1 MKTNISLIILLGFIF
16 CSQKGQHINNARK
29 FINQWNYDR
38 ALIEILKYRE
48 DKDAEI
54 QYLLGY
60 CYFGKN
66 EYDQARD
73 HFANVLKI
81 DTLFKDSIISIYTNA
96 AKKSLKINNL
106 QKSLQFY
113 KTLADLIPDYKQ
125 ADNLFLVADLNF
137 QQKNYPAA
145 LLGYLKAYEIDSTSE
160 SAKKSKRNFL
170 KCLVECDSLE
180 LARSVAL
187 NEYKHLKSSENIL
200 VLGEINYLIGKKLF
214 NNSMYD
220 SATVFFKE
228 VVTNQEPKSLV
239 DDAYYYLGEIY
250 YSGENFGQAMEYY
263 SKVLR
268 LNPYQKG
275 ELVQKSQARIKEIKE
290 KQ

>member
-1 MKTNISLIILLGFIF
+1 MKTKIIFILIFELIF
-16 CSQKGQHINNARK
+16 CSQKIQHINNARK

-48 DKDAEI
+48 EKNVEI

-66 EYDQARD
+66 EYDEAKD
-73 HFANVLKI
+73 YFKNSLDI
-81 DTLFKDSIISIYTNA
+81 DSLFRDSIINIYTNA
-96 AKKSLKINNL
+96 AKKALKISEL
-106 QKSLQFY
+106 PKALQFY

-137 QQKNYPAA
+137 QQGNYPGA
-145 LLGYLKAYEIDSTSE
+145 LLGYLRAFEIDSISE
-160 SAKKSKRNFL
+160 TARKSVRNFL
-170 KCLVECDSLE
+170 KSLIECDSLK
-180 LARSVAL
+180 LALKIAIK
-187 NEYKHLKSSENIL
+187 EYKRSKTSENIL
-200 VLGEINYLIGKKLF
+200 ILGEINYLIGQKLYVLG
-214 NNSMYD
+214 MRD
-220 SATVFFKE
+220 SAVVFFKE
-228 VVTNQEPKSLV
+228 VIANQEPKSLV
-239 DDAYYYLGEIY
+239 DDACFYLGETY
-250 YSGENFGQAMEYY
+250 YQQGNFSQALDYY
-263 SKVLR
+263 KKVLR